1 MAKTVKNRK
10 LIKSEKGSVMMEYII
25 LSFGFFVVLAM
36 SAHFLFPDF
45 QNRDIY
51 EYNPVTGQF
60 TQDGNT
66 GDSDKGGAY
75 GQYGRLGSAFIRH
88 YNMVLDIVSMP
99 YP

>member
-1 MAKTVKNRK
+1 MKKTVTNKK

-25 LSFGFFVVLAM
+25 LSFGLFLVLAL

-45 QNRDIY
+45 SNRDIY
-51 EYNPVTGQF
+51 RYDPTTGEI
-60 TQDGNT
+60 TQAGNT
-66 GDSDKGGAY
+66 GDADKGGAY
-75 GQYGRLGSAFIRH
+75 GEYGLLGSAFIRH